1 MPGALVGGMVSPCG
15 QKLMM
20 TGCLHGVSESSV
32 HRGRPSPMG
41 VSSGKE
47 TQFLFTGHLQP

>member
-1 MPGALVGGMVSPCG
+1 MPGALVGGMVSPRG

-20 TGCLHGVSESSV
+20 TDCLHGVSESSV
-32 HRGRPSPMG
+32 HRGKPSPMG

-47 TQFLFTGHLQP
+47 PQFLFTGHLQP